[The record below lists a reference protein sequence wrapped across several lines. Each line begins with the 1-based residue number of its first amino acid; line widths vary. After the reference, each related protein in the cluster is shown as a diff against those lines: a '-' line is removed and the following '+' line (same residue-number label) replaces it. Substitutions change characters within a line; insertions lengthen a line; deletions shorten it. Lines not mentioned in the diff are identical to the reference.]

1 MAKEKNQA
9 PEEPRWPDYK
19 ETLLARHP
27 GTGEVQAVS
36 DLRERGN
43 RYEVHTV
50 EPLTKNAPSFF
61 EVAKSGAVAAFI
73 RSFKSQSD
81 KAVDFQFLKVPF
93 NAVQDVVNDLLR
105 LTQNPNDEKGLK
117 ALYDHRVDTMQL
129 ERVKYDHAEIPRAAL
144 RELGIDFDA
153 LTPQTKEAMRM
164 GLPVEELVPVTAEV
178 MPGIKVSGMFSPRFY
193 RNHNNEL
200 KVTLDAPLAVP
211 EYEHEE
217 YKMMFSTQ
225 EKAALERG
233 GTLERLIKHK
243 DPLTGEEEW
252 CFVGKNAATNRLVFQ
267 PKREVAAAIC
277 NDIRRRSAACN
288 ATTNCAGASC
298 ALSTARRSRSKRWI
312 SAASRSC
319 TGIRVRSPDNRLHG
333 FGVHGR
339 SHTEVV
345 RRKVSAL
352 PAQISDPAGFRNGQD
367 FRDRTRRFH
376 TSYPEMTRR
385 RTICPPPSCRLSSH
399 GDEIPLEQVE
409 DRRLRIENLT
419 SDGRIGNQSVIAVIL
434 QTAGAEVENH
444 THLFTCQVRLRTNR
458 RPQLGEQSV
467 ESFDRL
473 EEVLAQCRKFGGRAQ
488 DDAVVHR
495 FSAGMKFA
503 CKIRAMSVS
512 RKTILL
518 PSEE

>member
-9 PEEPRWPDYK
+9 PEEPLWPDYK

-129 ERVKYDHAEIPRAAL
+129 ERVKYDHAGAAL

-153 LTPQTKEAMRM
+153 LTPQTREAMRM
-164 GLPVEELVPVTAEV
+164 GLPVEELVPVTAEI

-193 RNHNNEL
+193 RDHNNEL
-200 KVTLDAPLAVP
+200 KVALDAPLAVP

-233 GTLERLIKHK
+233 GTLERLMKHK

-267 PKREVAAAIC
+267 PKREVATPAFTYNARISDAGRAELDNGGSAFVEGCHYRNSDNHFSGKIHYDIHRGEYVTTPLRYERPYIPESIRKQITEEQQQALCRYESIAGDNIKSRNGKSFKGCTLQINRETNVLTYERREQQKMQAQGEEQRQTTAAQQS
-277 NDIRRRSAACN
+277 R
-288 ATTNCAGASC
+288 G
-298 ALSTARRSRSKRWI
+298 RSR
-312 SAASRSC
+312 
-319 TGIRVRSPDNRLHG
+319 
-333 FGVHGR
+333 
-339 SHTEVV
+339 
-345 RRKVSAL
+345 
-352 PAQISDPAGFRNGQD
+352 
-367 FRDRTRRFH
+367 
-376 TSYPEMTRR
+376 
-385 RTICPPPSCRLSSH
+385 
-399 GDEIPLEQVE
+399 
-409 DRRLRIENLT
+409 
-419 SDGRIGNQSVIAVIL
+419 
-434 QTAGAEVENH
+434 
-444 THLFTCQVRLRTNR
+444 
-458 RPQLGEQSV
+458 
-467 ESFDRL
+467 
-473 EEVLAQCRKFGGRAQ
+473 
-488 DDAVVHR
+488 
-495 FSAGMKFA
+495 
-503 CKIRAMSVS
+503 
-512 RKTILL
+512 
-518 PSEE
+518 

>member
-1 MAKEKNQA
+1 MEKEKNQA

-27 GTGEVQAVS
+27 GTGEVQVVS

-153 LTPQTKEAMRM
+153 LAPQTREAMRM

-178 MPGIKVSGMFSPRFY
+178 MPGIKVSEMFSPRFY

-267 PKREVAAAIC
+267 PKREVATPAFTYNARISDAGRAELDNGGSALVEGCHYRNSDNHFSGKIHYDIHRGEYVTTPLRYERPYIPESIRKQITEEQQQALCRYESIAGDNIKSRNGKSFKGCTLQINRETNVLTYERREQQKIQAQGEEQRQTTAAQQS
-277 NDIRRRSAACN
+277 R
-288 ATTNCAGASC
+288 G
-298 ALSTARRSRSKRWI
+298 RSR
-312 SAASRSC
+312 
-319 TGIRVRSPDNRLHG
+319 
-333 FGVHGR
+333 
-339 SHTEVV
+339 
-345 RRKVSAL
+345 
-352 PAQISDPAGFRNGQD
+352 
-367 FRDRTRRFH
+367 
-376 TSYPEMTRR
+376 
-385 RTICPPPSCRLSSH
+385 
-399 GDEIPLEQVE
+399 
-409 DRRLRIENLT
+409 
-419 SDGRIGNQSVIAVIL
+419 
-434 QTAGAEVENH
+434 
-444 THLFTCQVRLRTNR
+444 
-458 RPQLGEQSV
+458 
-467 ESFDRL
+467 
-473 EEVLAQCRKFGGRAQ
+473 
-488 DDAVVHR
+488 
-495 FSAGMKFA
+495 
-503 CKIRAMSVS
+503 
-512 RKTILL
+512 
-518 PSEE
+518 

>member
-1 MAKEKNQA
+1 M
-9 PEEPRWPDYK
+9 
-19 ETLLARHP
+19 
-27 GTGEVQAVS
+27 
-36 DLRERGN
+36 
-43 RYEVHTV
+43 
-50 EPLTKNAPSFF
+50 
-61 EVAKSGAVAAFI
+61 
-73 RSFKSQSD
+73 
-81 KAVDFQFLKVPF
+81 
-93 NAVQDVVNDLLR
+93 QDVVNDLLR

-153 LTPQTKEAMRM
+153 LTPQTREAMRM

-193 RNHNNEL
+193 RDHNNEL

-252 CFVGKNAATNRLVFQ
+252 CLVGKNAATNRLVFQ

-298 ALSTARRSRSKRWI
+298 ALSTARRSRSKRWM

-319 TGIRVRSPDNRLHG
+319 TGIRS
-333 FGVHGR
+333 
-339 SHTEVV
+339 T
-345 RRKVSAL
+345 K
-352 PAQISDPAGFRNGQD
+352 
-367 FRDRTRRFH
+367 
-376 TSYPEMTRR
+376 
-385 RTICPPPSCRLSSH
+385 
-399 GDEIPLEQVE
+399 
-409 DRRLRIENLT
+409 
-419 SDGRIGNQSVIAVIL
+419 
-434 QTAGAEVENH
+434 
-444 THLFTCQVRLRTNR
+444 
-458 RPQLGEQSV
+458 
-467 ESFDRL
+467 
-473 EEVLAQCRKFGGRAQ
+473 
-488 DDAVVHR
+488 
-495 FSAGMKFA
+495 
-503 CKIRAMSVS
+503 S
-512 RKTILL
+512 R
-518 PSEE
+518 